1 MLFITEVLRH
11 GQTGLCHTHT
21 GPRRFVHLTEHQGG
35 FFDNAGLLHFVPQ
48 VVALTGTL
56 TDTGEDGIAAV
67 FRCDVVDQ
75 FLDEDGLT
83 NAGAAEQTDFTALG
97 VRCQQ
102 VDDLDTGFQ
111 DLNYR
116 TLVTE
121 RRCRTVNRPLFVGLD
136 FTGIVNRLTQH
147 IEHSAQ
153 GRCAYRHLNA
163 GTGRKDFHI
172 LCKALCGGQ
181 ADAADNAVAHMLRNF
196 HHAGFTAVVDGECIL
211 DHRKLS
217 RECHINDRS

>member
-1 MLFITEVLRH
+1 M
-11 GQTGLCHTHT
+11 
-21 GPRRFVHLTEHQGG
+21 
-35 FFDNAGLLHFVPQ
+35 
-48 VVALTGTL
+48 
-56 TDTGEDGIAAV
+56 
-67 FRCDVVDQ
+67 DQ